1 MRCLMLE
8 KMHSH
13 ETPAI
18 FRRFTLALLFLSLLP
33 GVAFAQERFDSTGAK
48 QLVDLINQERAHR
61 GLPPLAVDERLNQAA
76 RRHTDLMVKHRDLSH
91 QFGGEPSLQVRIADE
106 NLRSDRQ
113 AENVA
118 LEMDVAGI
126 NTILMHSPPHRA
138 NILSPN
144 YNAVGVA
151 LVLSGGRMYATE
163 DFAHRLPDYSE
174 PEADTVLQKAIT
186 NYTMSQGLSVPA
198 RKPQA
203 AIRQMACDMA
213 LTDALDTVTPKSI
226 AGVHRVLAWTATDL
240 ERLPDGVKTSLSQ
253 PLSSGYSLGVCFA
266 PSVSRPGGVYWIV
279 MVAY

>member
-1 MRCLMLE
+1 MLE
-8 KMHSH
+8 KMQSH

-18 FRRFTLALLFLSLLP
+18 SRRFTLALLVLSLLA
-33 GVAFAQERFDSTGAK
+33 GVAFAQEQFDSTGAK
-48 QLVDLINQERAHR
+48 QLVELINQERVHR

-76 RRHTDLMVKHRDLSH
+76 RRHTILLVKHRGLSH
-91 QFGGEPSLQVRIADE
+91 QFGGEPYLQVRIADE
-106 NLRSDRQ
+106 NLRSDRL

-126 NTILMHSPPHRA
+126 HIALMNSPPHRA

-144 YNAVGVA
+144 YNAVGVG
-151 LVLSGGRMYATE
+151 LVLSGDRMYATE

-186 NYTMSQGLSVPA
+186 NYVMSQRLAMPT

-203 AIRQMACDMA
+203 AIGQMACNMA
-213 LTDALDTVTPKSI
+213 LIDALDTVTPKGI
-226 AGVHRVLAWTATDL
+226 AGVRRVLAWTATDL
-240 ERLPDGVKTSLSQ
+240 ERLPDGAKRSLSQ